1 MNRTG
6 RIAAVTA
13 GLILGGAIFGGI
25 AAVVALLI
33 GAAVTAGPGLNLLEG
48 SLLAFV
54 FSVGAFFG
62 GFLFPTACW
71 VLLRRV
77 ALGLAL
83 LGTVAGTVAGG
94 IVGWLLPAHDIDQV
108 YNAVIGAVVG
118 FLVATVLLRVLASR
132 TGQRQAA
139 RVSVD

>member
-6 RIAAVTA
+6 RILAVTA
-13 GLILGGAIFGGI
+13 GLIAGGAIFGGVAAI
-25 AAVVALLI
+25 AALLI
-33 GAAVTAGPGLNLLEG
+33 GASVTEGPGLNLLDG

-54 FSVGAFFG
+54 FGVGALFG
-62 GFLFPTACW
+62 GLLFPVTCW

-83 LGTVAGTVAGG
+83 LGTVVGTIAGG
-94 IVGWLLPAHDIDQV
+94 TVGWLLPAHDVDQV

-118 FLVATVLLRVLASR
+118 FLIATVLLRVLASR
-132 TGQRQAA
+132 TGNREAT
-139 RVSVD
+139 RVSVG